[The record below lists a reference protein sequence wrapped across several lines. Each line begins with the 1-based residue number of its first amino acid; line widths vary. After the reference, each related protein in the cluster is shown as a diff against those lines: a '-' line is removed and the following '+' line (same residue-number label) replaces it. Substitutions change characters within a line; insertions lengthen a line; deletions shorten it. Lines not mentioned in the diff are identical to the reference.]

1 MATYESD
8 EGILV
13 MALRINNTAIMA
25 ATGVNSNTVIKS
37 DIVITKDGIGER
49 RSTFQ
54 CETEEDAS
62 QIWDLLNDKMY
73 EWSKGEVEQV
83 EMDWLS

>member
-1 MATYESD
+1 MNPFNKPPQTP
-8 EGILV
+8 
-13 MALRINNTAIMA
+13 
-25 ATGVNSNTVIKS
+25 
-37 DIVITKDGIGER
+37 
-49 RSTFQ
+49 Q

-73 EWSKGEVEQV
+73 EWSKGEVEKV